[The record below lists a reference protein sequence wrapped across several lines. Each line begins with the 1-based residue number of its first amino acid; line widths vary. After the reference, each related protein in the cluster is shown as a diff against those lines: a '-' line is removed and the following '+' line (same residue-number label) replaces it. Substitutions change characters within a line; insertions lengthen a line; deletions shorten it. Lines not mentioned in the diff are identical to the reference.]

1 MVIPARVSDLVQTEF
16 PTNIW
21 VNGTW
26 AEFVAIADA
35 PENAKA
41 TCYYF
46 KPQMR
51 IETMGVGPDHAVE
64 NGLIYAAIIF
74 FCTLRSIPCRGLVN
88 ASYRRTGYQEAQ
100 PDASFYFQDA
110 AAAVPQ
116 GNTIIDLDT
125 YEAPALAIEVAATS
139 LNDDLGVK
147 RLLYEALG
155 VREYWVIDVEN
166 SRILAFQILDR
177 GSQRISQSLLL
188 PGLEIEVLERALVDR
203 QTQDDSQIMA
213 GLMQRFQV

>member
-1 MVIPARVSDLVQTEF
+1 MVTPARVSDLVQTEL

-64 NGLIYAAIIF
+64 NGLIYAAIVF

-100 PDASFYFQDA
+100 PDASFYFQAA

-125 YEAPALAIEVAATS
+125 
-139 LNDDLGVK
+139 
-147 RLLYEALG
+147 
-155 VREYWVIDVEN
+155 
-166 SRILAFQILDR
+166 
-177 GSQRISQSLLL
+177 
-188 PGLEIEVLERALVDR
+188 
-203 QTQDDSQIMA
+203 
-213 GLMQRFQV
+213 